1 MELSKYVACICE
13 GGAEE
18 TIIDLLLKDNRLI
31 FTYDNLLDGEILHCR
46 KAKNFEERY
55 LRKGF
60 SEQITVLRVL
70 DSRREKFILSK
81 AYAPKIKVVNVI
93 TAPEIEMLIIFGEHK
108 YSAFKKLHIKPSDYC
123 KNFLGFTN
131 VKSPDFVTEYFK
143 DINKLILAI
152 KEYKRVSDV
161 RKDEYSLAD
170 LLK

>member
-13 GGAEE
+13 GGVEE

-31 FTYDNLLDGEILHCR
+31 FAYDNLLDGEILHCR

-81 AYAPKIKVVNVI
+81 LNFYIVYKNNNYKVEQLFEN
-93 TAPEIEMLIIFGEHK
+93 
-108 YSAFKKLHIKPSDYC
+108 
-123 KNFLGFTN
+123 
-131 VKSPDFVTEYFK
+131 
-143 DINKLILAI
+143 
-152 KEYKRVSDV
+152 
-161 RKDEYSLAD
+161 
-170 LLK
+170 

>member
-13 GGAEE
+13 GGVEE

-31 FTYDNLLDGEILHCR
+31 FAYDNLLDGEILYCR

-81 AYAPKIKVVNVI
+81 LNFYIVYKKNNYKV
-93 TAPEIEMLIIFGEHK
+93 E
-108 YSAFKKLHIKPSDYC
+108 
-123 KNFLGFTN
+123 
-131 VKSPDFVTEYFK
+131 
-143 DINKLILAI
+143 
-152 KEYKRVSDV
+152 
-161 RKDEYSLAD
+161 
-170 LLK
+170 